1 VKRSTLGRRS
11 ILSVFVALLVVPSA
25 RATPTHDARVAALRA
40 TLARGGLALEKRGDG
55 VVAVTAGCN
64 DVVDR
69 LQPDSCQRCILAD
82 NRDTTDEVLERITA
96 VVERYP
102 TEMLA
107 QADIHTLS
115 LCRRLENIAAQK
127 DTMGG
132 LSEYDGRHV
141 MILVSKPEFL
151 ADILH
156 HELFHMIESARIADL
171 TTHDQE
177 WESANPIGFS
187 YGTGPSSSEAGK
199 ARPAGFVRQYAAS
212 NLAEDRASTFEY
224 MMAEPDELCEMAT
237 NDPIVHAKVKIIW
250 SRMKRYAGGYELMN
264 SVAPCVRIAASP

>member
-1 VKRSTLGRRS
+1 
-11 ILSVFVALLVVPSA
+11 VALLGVPPA
-25 RATPTHDARVAALRA
+25 RATPAPDARAAALRA
-40 TLARGGLALEKRGDG
+40 TLARVGIALETRSDG

-82 NRDTTDEVLERITA
+82 NRDITGEVLERITA
-96 VVERYP
+96 VVDRYP

-127 DTMGG
+127 DILAG
-132 LSEYDGRHV
+132 LSEYDGRHMMAV
-141 MILVSKPEFL
+141 VSNPEFL

-156 HELFHMIESARIADL
+156 HEIFHMIESARIADP

-177 WESANPIGFS
+177 WESVNPIGFS
-187 YGTGPSSSEAGK
+187 YGTGPSSSEARK
-199 ARPAGFVRQYAAS
+199 ARPIGFVRQYAAS
-212 NLAEDRASTFEY
+212 ALVEDRASTFEY
-224 MMAEPDELCEMAT
+224 MMAVPDELCEMAT

-250 SRMKRYAGGYELMN
+250 SRMKRYAGGDELMN
-264 SVAPCVRIAASP
+264 SVAPCVRLAASP